1 MNKQYNSSATKK
13 ELIPSS
19 FEFDLQRSEN
29 SLKPAVNILLSPQRS
44 DMQNMD

>member
-1 MNKQYNSSATKK
+1 MNKQYNSSAKK
-13 ELIPSS
+13 EFIPSGS
-19 FEFDLQRSEN
+19 IEFGLQKSEN